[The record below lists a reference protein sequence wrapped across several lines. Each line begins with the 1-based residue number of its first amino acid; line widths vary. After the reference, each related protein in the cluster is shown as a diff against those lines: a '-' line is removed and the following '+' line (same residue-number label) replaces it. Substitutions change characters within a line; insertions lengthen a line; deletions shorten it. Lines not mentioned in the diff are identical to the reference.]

1 MKICAITMVYRDHW
15 ALTQWYGHYARHLG
29 AENLFIVAH
38 GADPMVSKLCPRANI
53 LTLPRDRLDGFDS
66 LRDSI
71 LNGFQAGLGAV
82 YDWVIRTD
90 ADELICLDPDIH
102 PSFAALLEGQQADAV
117 FALGLNVVERR
128 GDPRI
133 GAGKPALPLRPAV
146 SFSGHYSKAWAARN
160 GMALARHG
168 IALRPEQVAT
178 YPFAVPPGVYLA
190 HLKYANRKALA
201 VANAHRREI
210 ASGPGKA
217 LPGSAWA
224 KPKLAA
230 RKFYASF
237 EALPETPW
245 EETAAKA
252 LALIGAEPHRDL
264 KKGLLRAQ
272 NIRPDSRTALPK
284 RICGF

>member
-1 MKICAITMVYRDHW
+1 MKICAITMVYLDHW
-15 ALTQWYGHYARHLG
+15 ALTQWYGHYVRHLG

-53 LTLPRDRLDGFDS
+53 LTVPRDRLDGFDN
-66 LRDSI
+66 LRDNI

-90 ADELICLDPDIH
+90 ADELVCLDPDIH
-102 PSFAALLEGQQADAV
+102 PSFADLLASQQADAV

-133 GAGKPALPLRPAV
+133 GAGKPALPRRPAV

-168 IALRPEQVAT
+168 IALPPARVAA
-178 YPFAVPPGVYLA
+178 YPFTVPSGVYLA
-190 HLKYANRKALA
+190 HLKYASRKALT

-224 KPKLAA
+224 KPKLTA

-237 EALPETPW
+237 EALPDAPW
-245 EETAAKA
+245 EEAETLAMAQIGTA
-252 LALIGAEPHRDL
+252 PYRDL

-272 NIRPDSRTALPK
+272 NIRPENRTILPE
-284 RICGF
+284 RIRSF